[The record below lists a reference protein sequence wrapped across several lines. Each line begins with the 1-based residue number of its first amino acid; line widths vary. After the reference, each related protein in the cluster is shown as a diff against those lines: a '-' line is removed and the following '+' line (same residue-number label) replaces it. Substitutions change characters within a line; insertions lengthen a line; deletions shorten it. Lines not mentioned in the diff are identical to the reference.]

1 MQMGTDAEAV
11 ILDMHQTG
19 LYVNN
24 QPQVAIQL
32 QVEPR
37 MGKNFVSEVREVLSF
52 IDISVIRAGARLTVK
67 FNPDNHKEVMI
78 VKGGRLNDTQVYF
91 TS

>member
-1 MQMGTDAEAV
+1 MQMGIDAEAI

-37 MGKNFVSEVREVLSF
+37 MGKNFISEVKEVLSF
-52 IDISVIRAGARLTVK
+52 IDISVMKAGARLKVK
-67 FNPDNHKEVMI
+67 FNPDNHNEIMI
-78 VKGGRLNDTQVYF
+78 VKSGG
-91 TS
+91 